1 MIVHVYRHHY
11 AGDIMQGIVFMLYIM
26 HQRLDNLV
34 RKIADI
40 LYKMKIL
47 IQETRPRLRDLFG

>member
-11 AGDIMQGIVFMLYIM
+11 AGDIMQDIVFMLYIM
-26 HQRLDNLV
+26 RQRLDNLV
-34 RKIADI
+34 RKIANI

-47 IQETRPRLRDLFG
+47 IQEMNQGKVK